1 MHIHTFIRTHIPQ
14 CILRHMHTH
23 KGTLRDTSPHTQAL
37 PAARI
42 VNTMGL
48 CSDLRLQLSASLS
61 RLSSSQVRSCPTP
74 ASCLALAHSGD
85 SVPPPSLHL
94 PTGPRP
100 GPRLQDGN
108 CPILPGA
115 DSARFYTQKWR
126 QASRACCSPLG
137 TSWRRWQDGAR
148 IL

>member
-1 MHIHTFIRTHIPQ
+1 MHIHTCIRTRSPG

-23 KGTLRDTSPHTQAL
+23 TKALRDTSPHAQAL
-37 PAARI
+37 PATRMA
-42 VNTMGL
+42 NTMGL
-48 CSDLRLQLSASLS
+48 CSDLRLQLSESLN
-61 RLSSSQVRSCPTP
+61 RLSSSQLLSCPAP
-74 ASCLALAHSGD
+74 ASCLALARSRD

-108 CPILPGA
+108 CPILPSA
-115 DSARFYTQKWR
+115 DSAKFYTQKWR

-137 TSWRRWQDGAR
+137 TS
-148 IL
+148 